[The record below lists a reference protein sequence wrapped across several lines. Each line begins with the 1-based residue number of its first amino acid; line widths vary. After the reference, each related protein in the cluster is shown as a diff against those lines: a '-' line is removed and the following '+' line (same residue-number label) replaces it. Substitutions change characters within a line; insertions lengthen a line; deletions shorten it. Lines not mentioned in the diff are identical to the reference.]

1 VNPIV
6 SVIIPVR
13 NGERTLVRA
22 IESALAQTYAGQFE
36 ILVVDDD
43 STDGTAQ
50 ILKRFGGRIQIA
62 SHPGPCGVSSATNAG
77 VKASHG
83 RYLAFLH
90 ADDEWMPEKL
100 AHVIPRIE
108 ADPQT
113 VLIYHDAELVDTRG
127 RVKLISCHPH
137 DHKPPTL
144 EDILERGWRDGPMLV
159 STVVMRR
166 ETFDA
171 VGGFDPNLP
180 SHEDLWMWLLAL
192 EHGRCDFVPEI
203 LARREFELDA
213 RRAQWYLTGGR
224 VFRSFVHKRYGRR
237 VHVDFLGG
245 LLVSVG
251 LVAMARGDRKGA
263 RACYLEALRNAPA
276 AIRNYA
282 RLVWTFV
289 PPRLAGP
296 ISRLV
301 PAYSARALTG
311 PPRSGPFSAEGLGD

>member
-1 VNPIV
+1 MNPIV

-50 ILKRFGGRIQIA
+50 ILERFGGRIQIA

-127 RVKLISCHPH
+127 
-137 DHKPPTL
+137 
-144 EDILERGWRDGPMLV
+144 
-159 STVVMRR
+159 
-166 ETFDA
+166 
-171 VGGFDPNLP
+171 
-180 SHEDLWMWLLAL
+180 
-192 EHGRCDFVPEI
+192 
-203 LARREFELDA
+203 
-213 RRAQWYLTGGR
+213 
-224 VFRSFVHKRYGRR
+224 
-237 VHVDFLGG
+237 
-245 LLVSVG
+245 
-251 LVAMARGDRKGA
+251 
-263 RACYLEALRNAPA
+263 
-276 AIRNYA
+276 
-282 RLVWTFV
+282 
-289 PPRLAGP
+289 
-296 ISRLV
+296 
-301 PAYSARALTG
+301 
-311 PPRSGPFSAEGLGD
+311 